1 VPRLIGN
8 ALALA
13 LVLAAAACEAVA
25 PEVVVQNDLEGP
37 VQIRELSYRGCR
49 WPVLLSPG
57 EATAPC
63 AAQPGAD
70 RIHFRKF
77 DAQQYFNDL
86 LVELEQGAH
95 EYPPSDDRI
104 GVLLPPPPW
113 FPYQTVSVFEVG
125 YGEYHVLHVRPDD
138 IEQDFTNPGGHAH

>member
-1 VPRLIGN
+1 MPRLST
-8 ALALA
+8 LP
-13 LVLAAAACEAVA
+13 LVPLAALLTACELVG

-37 VQIRELSYRGCR
+37 MQIREISYHGCQ

-57 EATAPC
+57 EATTPC
-63 AAQPGAD
+63 TTWPGSD
-70 RIHFRKF
+70 QIHFRKF
-77 DAQQYFNDL
+77 DAQQYFNDVL
-86 LVELEQGAH
+86 AEIEQGEH

-113 FPYQTVSVFEVG
+113 FPYQTVSAFDVD